1 MLIARCWLGSFFRT
15 MAEAGI
21 PTTIFSSA
29 EKQTA
34 RNYNLEFLHKFRAEN
49 YFGSYKRGMLLAICD
64 QKIFLPFI
72 TIGLLIYQNK
82 LNRMLADSVEAI
94 WAPGSLPGVPE

>member
-1 MLIARCWLGSFFRT
+1 MQILIARCWLRSFFRT

-34 RNYNLEFLHKFRAEN
+34 RNYNLEIRHKFNSEN
-49 YFGSYKRGMLLAICD
+49 YFASYKRGMLLAIYV
-64 QKIFLPFI
+64 IRRYFFLFI
-72 TIGLLIYQNK
+72 TIGLLISK
-82 LNRMLADSVEAI
+82 
-94 WAPGSLPGVPE
+94 

>member
-1 MLIARCWLGSFFRT
+1 MLNARCWLGSFFRT
-15 MAEAGI
+15 MVEAGI

-34 RNYNLEFLHKFRAEN
+34 WNYNLEIRHKFKAEN
-49 YFGSYKRGMLLAICD
+49 NFAPYKEASYWPYVIRRYF
-64 QKIFLPFI
+64 FLFI

-82 LNRMLADSVEAI
+82 LNRILADSVEAI